1 MTPDPQTEPTV
12 NWKIVYAA
20 VLAWL
25 AIMIVG
31 MRWLMEHYS

>member
-12 NWKIVYAA
+12 NWKAVYAA

-25 AIMIVG
+25 AVMIMA